1 MVRRAVT
8 NETERRGKLMSNNFI
23 VTTSAKKADELSKAG
38 FQMISNSDGRWLFIN
53 DSKLTFTFDE
63 NVTFTNRLY
72 F

>member
-1 MVRRAVT
+1 
-8 NETERRGKLMSNNFI
+8 MSNNFI

-63 NVTFTNRLY
+63 NVSFTNRLY